1 MTPNSDWAP
10 GLGFVFGSQK
20 NIMPN
25 AIRKGW
31 LSTDTMLNAAYVS
44 KMSRNL
50 NATAKFEIIKDF
62 NIDVIFKKTES
73 EQYSAYYKYNAD
85 YGRIIGPTT
94 PYRNGTYEIS
104 FFALGTMFK
113 GMDDKNVSETFEQ
126 FLRNRSTIAERLA
139 TENRKHHSDYLG
151 DPVLD
156 TVNGNYYP
164 DGYGATSQQV
174 LIPAFLAAY
183 SGKNAK
189 KQSLS
194 PFISMPMPNFKITY
208 TGLGKNEWV
217 KKWANSVTISSNYVC
232 NYKISSFYTNTS
244 VPDVSTYDY
253 GTEWIRNSIN
263 DNFVPKQSI
272 DQIIISE
279 QLSPLLKIEIFLKN
293 SLELNFEFKK
303 ERSLSLSF
311 SNTQLTEIN
320 RFGFV
325 FGGGYRFKDVA
336 ISIRTGGQSSRQF
349 KSDILLKADFSIT
362 TNKTILRKIDQNVN
376 IISAG
381 TKITTLNLSG
391 EYSLTEKIVLKAFF
405 DITINSPYIS
415 SSYPN
420 STTEGGFSLKIVF

>member
-44 KMSRNL
+44 KMSRNI

-62 NIDVIFKKTES
+62 NIDVTFKKTES
-73 EQYSAYYKYNAD
+73 EQYSSYYKYNAD

-94 PYRNGTYEIS
+94 PYRNGTYEVS

-113 GMDDKNVSETFEQ
+113 RMDDKNVSETFEQ

-189 KQSLS
+189 NNRYLLS
-194 PFISMPMPNFKITY
+194 
-208 TGLGKNEWV
+208 
-217 KKWANSVTISSNYVC
+217 SVC
-232 NYKISSFYTNTS
+232 QCQTS
-244 VPDVSTYDY
+244 
-253 GTEWIRNSIN
+253 
-263 DNFVPKQSI
+263 K
-272 DQIIISE
+272 
-279 QLSPLLKIEIFLKN
+279 
-293 SLELNFEFKK
+293 
-303 ERSLSLSF
+303 
-311 SNTQLTEIN
+311 
-320 RFGFV
+320 
-325 FGGGYRFKDVA
+325 
-336 ISIRTGGQSSRQF
+336 
-349 KSDILLKADFSIT
+349 
-362 TNKTILRKIDQNVN
+362 
-376 IISAG
+376 
-381 TKITTLNLSG
+381 
-391 EYSLTEKIVLKAFF
+391 
-405 DITINSPYIS
+405 
-415 SSYPN
+415 
-420 STTEGGFSLKIVF
+420 